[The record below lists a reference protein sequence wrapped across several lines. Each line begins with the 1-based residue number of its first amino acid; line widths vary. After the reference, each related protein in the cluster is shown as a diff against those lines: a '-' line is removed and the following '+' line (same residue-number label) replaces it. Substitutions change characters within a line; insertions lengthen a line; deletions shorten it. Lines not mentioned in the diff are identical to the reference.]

1 MVSLFWLDRYQKR
14 HPVHRGIASP
24 LDLSAKQLMQRLD
37 VPLRYP
43 LLPPTSLPVLFL
55 ACMPMPL
62 IS

>member
-1 MVSLFWLDRYQKR
+1 MYQKR

-37 VPLRYP
+37 IPLRYP